1 MPTRKQFTDN
11 PYCSG
16 NIEKLLLVL
25 RDGRKI
31 HGVLRSW
38 DQFANLV
45 LTDTRERYF
54 VTIPASSSDVNSTA
68 PSTTHTSQSQQ
79 ARHLYCDIP
88 RGTYLVR
95 GENVLLL
102 GEVDLDKDDEPPA
115 GYVEGDV
122 EEVFRAQKLL
132 EQKRRARDKVRVKKL
147 AHVLGGEIENSGEV
161 LF

>member
-1 MPTRKQFTDN
+1 MFLHQT
-11 PYCSG
+11 
-16 NIEKLLLVL
+16 EKLLLVL

-31 HGVLRSW
+31 FGVLRSW

-54 VTIPASSSDVNSTA
+54 VSVPSSSEQPSSSSSETPAA
-68 PSTTHTSQSQQ
+68 PTT
-79 ARHLYCDIP
+79 RNLYCDIP

-102 GEVDLDKDDEPPA
+102 GEVDLDRDDEPPQ

-122 EEVFRAQKLL
+122 EEVFRIQKQLDAQRK
-132 EQKRRARDKVRVKKL
+132 KSDKIKGKKL
-147 AHVLGGEIENSGEV
+147 AHLLGGEIEASGEV